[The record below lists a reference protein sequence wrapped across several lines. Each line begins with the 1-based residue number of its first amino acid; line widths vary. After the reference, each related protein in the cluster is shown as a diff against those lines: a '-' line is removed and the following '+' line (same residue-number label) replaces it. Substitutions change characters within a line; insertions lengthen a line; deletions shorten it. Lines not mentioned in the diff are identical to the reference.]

1 LGSALEAR
9 GVPAGE
15 GKLVADVTGE
25 VEETDDGVIV
35 LRRVHVRYTL
45 RAETDVLADD
55 AKRQAIDRAHDFHAR
70 KCPVARSIGSSVDI
84 TTDLELV
91 LDA

>member
-1 LGSALEAR
+1 M
-9 GVPAGE
+9 PAGE

-35 LRRVHVRYTL
+35 LRRVHVKYTL
-45 RAETDVLADD
+45 RADTDILADA
-55 AKRQAIDRAHDFHAR
+55 AKRQAIDRVHGFHAR
-70 KCPVARSIGSSVDI
+70 KCPVARSIGSAVDI

-91 LDA
+91 PYEGDNP